1 MSEPPGVARGAIAP
15 NKVLRYTV
23 VVIVIFGLLVSFAN
37 LRRLK
42 EHFLG
47 IDLLFLALTLACS
60 CGVYLLE
67 GLFLKMTLMLFG
79 ETLALRRAFK
89 YSFVINA
96 LGYVMSLGGLT
107 PFATQAYALGYSGI
121 SARKA
126 THARMIH
133 VIFFNVFF
141 NLLLVSGFIFLFTGD
156 DIERFNRGTTVAAFS
171 VFLLLVALFYLMLLL
186 PGLQKAV
193 ITAACAFLEK
203 IARFFSRNARLDAC
217 KALSYMTDFNVGFR
231 RLLKNPPLLLG
242 LSGITVS
249 DWVLWVCALYFCF
262 RALKHAI
269 DPGILIMGFAVGQIV
284 GIATMVP
291 GGMGTV
297 EGSMAIV
304 YHLFGIPFSLA
315 LGAALLY
322 RVVLYLVPFTASLPL
337 HLSLRREK

>member
-1 MSEPPGVARGAIAP
+1 MSEPPESQSRAIAA
-15 NKVLRYTV
+15 NKALRYTV
-23 VVIVIFGLLVSFAN
+23 IVIVIFGLLVSFAN

-47 IDLLFLALTLACS
+47 MDPVYLVLALACS

-67 GLFLKMTLMLFG
+67 GMFLKMTLMLFG
-79 ETLALRRAFK
+79 EPLALRKAFK

-96 LGYVMSLGGLT
+96 LGYIISLGGLT

-126 THARMIH
+126 THTRIIQ
-133 VIFFNVFF
+133 VIFFNIFF
-141 NLLLVSGFIFLFTGD
+141 NLLLIAGFIFLFTGNE
-156 DIERFNRGTTVAAFS
+156 IPLINKGPTVAAFCA
-171 VFLLLVALFYLMLLL
+171 FLLLISFFYLMLLL

-193 ITAACAFLEK
+193 LTGACAFMEN
-203 IARFFSRNARLDAC
+203 IARFFSKNARLDAC
-217 KALSYMTDFNVGFR
+217 KALSYLTDFHEGFR
-231 RLLKNPPLLLG
+231 KLLKNPRLLLG
-242 LSGITVS
+242 LAGITVS
-249 DWVLWVCALYFCF
+249 DWFLWVGVLYFSF
-262 RALKHAI
+262 RTLKFAI

-284 GIATMVP
+284 GIASMVP
-291 GGMGTV
+291 GGMGTL
-297 EGSMAIV
+297 EGSMALV

-322 RVVLYLVPFTASLPL
+322 RVVLYLVPFAASLPL